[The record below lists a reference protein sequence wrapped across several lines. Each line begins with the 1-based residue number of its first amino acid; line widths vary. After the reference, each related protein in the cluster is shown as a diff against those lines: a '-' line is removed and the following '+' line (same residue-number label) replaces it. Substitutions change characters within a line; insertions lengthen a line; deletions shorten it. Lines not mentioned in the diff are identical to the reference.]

1 MSEKASPASW
11 VQLLQALTARE
22 LVEGLGIPS
31 RQAAEM
37 LGLAPSAISQYL
49 SGKRLSRQFVRYATN
64 EPARAIAREIA
75 LRLTQAPPS
84 GPDATRLLLD
94 GAGDLASLGAPSR
107 RSAGRNRGSAS
118 PRSGPGSPRAMTQ
131 WVRQRVRVE
140 QAAVAQCMNLAQK
153 ARDELTRAIFRQIA
167 SDSLRHAEIVASLA
181 PYLDRGIASA
191 HASGVTVE
199 EVGALIEGER
209 EAEAQADTEM
219 VRHLSGTMALLIAS
233 MEADER
239 KHAELL
245 RGLLDSGFRPART
258 SGLARSSRSGSPA
271 AARDGSA
278 RAKGSA
284 PARPD

>member
-1 MSEKASPASW
+1 MSPASW

-49 SGKRLSRQFVRYATN
+49 SGKRLSRQFARYASN
-64 EPARAIAREIA
+64 EPASGVAREVA
-75 LRLTQAPPS
+75 GRLTQTSPT
-84 GPDATRLLLD
+84 GVETTRILLE
-94 GAGDLASLGAPSR
+94 GAVALADLAGPAPGRGSR
-107 RSAGRNRGSAS
+107 RRAS
-118 PRSGPGSPRAMTQ
+118 GSPGGGAAQTRALAK
-131 WVRQRVRVE
+131 WIRQRVRVE
-140 QAAVAQCMNLAQK
+140 QAAVTQCMNLAQK

-181 PYLDRGIASA
+181 PYLDRGIAAA

-209 EAEAQADTEM
+209 QAEAQADTQM
-219 VRHLSGTMALLIAS
+219 VRHLGGTMALLIAS

-245 RGLLDSGFRPART
+245 RGLLESGFPERLPPR
-258 SGLARSSRSGSPA
+258 RRSGP
-271 AARDGSA
+271 
-278 RAKGSA
+278 KA
-284 PARPD
+284 PAPEA

>member
-1 MSEKASPASW
+1 MTSARASPASW

-49 SGKRLSRQFVRYATN
+49 SGKRLSRQFAKYSSN
-64 EPARAIAREIA
+64 EPARAIAREVA
-75 LRLTQAPPS
+75 GRLAQASPT
-84 GPDATRLLLD
+84 GTETTRILLE
-94 GAGDLASLGAPSR
+94 GAGALADLEGPPDGRGGRRGASRTVGEA
-107 RSAGRNRGSAS
+107 AQT
-118 PRSGPGSPRAMTQ
+118 RALTK

-140 QAAVAQCMNLAQK
+140 QAAVTQCMNLAQK

-181 PYLDRGIASA
+181 PYLDRGIAAA

-209 EAEAQADTEM
+209 QAEAQADTQM
-219 VRHLSGTMALLIAS
+219 VRHLGGTMALLIAS

-245 RGLLDSGFRPART
+245 RGLLESGFPEMRPLRPRASGKGPT
-258 SGLARSSRSGSPA
+258 SGP
-271 AARDGSA
+271 
-278 RAKGSA
+278 
-284 PARPD
+284 